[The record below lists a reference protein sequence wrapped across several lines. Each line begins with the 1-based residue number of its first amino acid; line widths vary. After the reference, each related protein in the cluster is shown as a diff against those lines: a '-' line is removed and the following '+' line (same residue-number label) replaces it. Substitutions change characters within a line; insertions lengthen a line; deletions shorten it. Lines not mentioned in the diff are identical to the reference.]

1 MSCTLLVL
9 PRTPPSSPIPGLH
22 PPPPST
28 TATSGAVRRRDAPRK
43 CRPRNCVTRLSP
55 TVTEAAELLRPRQN
69 YQPGVVWV
77 ARGEGG
83 GDVIEGREVSVVEE
97 DEEEGGKVLL
107 KCKITSV
114 VSRLAWLL
122 PLTLSPRQPSYD
134 GASVC
139 LMVCECASA
148 GSLCAPV
155 RVRARACACVHAS
168 VPLYVCV

>member
-1 MSCTLLVL
+1 M
-9 PRTPPSSPIPGLH
+9 
-22 PPPPST
+22 
-28 TATSGAVRRRDAPRK
+28 
-43 CRPRNCVTRLSP
+43 
-55 TVTEAAELLRPRQN
+55 
-69 YQPGVVWV
+69 
-77 ARGEGG
+77 
-83 GDVIEGREVSVVEE
+83 
-97 DEEEGGKVLL
+97 LL

-155 RVRARACACVHAS
+155 RACARVR
-168 VPLYVCV
+168 VCACMHPCRYMSAFDRVWSRAEAKNGEM